1 MTGSR
6 GLRWR
11 VPVGFA
17 LFLAGLVALLT
28 RRWMQAGNFPPAVPR
43 AAIILI
49 VVLGVVVAWFGWGV
63 RRYLRGNKADL
74 NPIRA
79 ARSLALAQAGALTG
93 AALIGLYAGQALGTS
108 RPRGGCCGGM
118 PGACSPPSGSW
129 SPACWPSPGVGSRPG
144 IAMGTPRPVE
154 LSVAHL
160 STSPTTK
167 NIEPRTATMSAMR
180 QPGRTS
186 ERTCTLLKDAERSLS
201 RWGVFS
207 PVETRK

>member
-93 AALIGLYAGQALGTS
+93 AALIGLYAGQALGMAPDWDLQAS
-108 RPRGGCCGGM
+108 RRLLWGYAGGLLAALWLLVSDPA
-118 PGACSPPSGSW
+118 PG
-129 SPACWPSPGVGSRPG
+129 
-144 IAMGTPRPVE
+144 
-154 LSVAHL
+154 
-160 STSPTTK
+160 
-167 NIEPRTATMSAMR
+167 
-180 QPGRTS
+180 
-186 ERTCTLLKDAERSLS
+186 S
-201 RWGVFS
+201 RWGLPDRLSCQLLTCRHPRRRKTSS
-207 PVETRK
+207 PGPRPCRR

>member
-28 RRWMQAGNFPPAVPR
+28 RRWMQAGHFPPAVPR

-93 AALIGLYAGQALGTS
+93 AALIGLYAGQALGMAPDWDLQAS
-108 RPRGGCCGGM
+108 RRLLWGYAGGLLAALWLLVAGLLPQSWCRIPPRDRDGD
-118 PGACSPPSGSW
+118 
-129 SPACWPSPGVGSRPG
+129 
-144 IAMGTPRPVE
+144 
-154 LSVAHL
+154 
-160 STSPTTK
+160 SPT
-167 NIEPRTATMSAMR
+167 
-180 QPGRTS
+180 G
-186 ERTCTLLKDAERSLS
+186 
-201 RWGVFS
+201 
-207 PVETRK
+207 